1 MSEIQEII
9 YNDILKLIKD
19 NLRILIYNHDSCL
32 YRFNDY
38 CENMEDII
46 KGKNISIDQRLLTI
60 FTEESLYAL
69 LNADFLYDYRE
80 IE

>member
-1 MSEIQEII
+1 
-9 YNDILKLIKD
+9 
-19 NLRILIYNHDSCL
+19 
-32 YRFNDY
+32 
-38 CENMEDII
+38 MEDII
-46 KGKNISIDQRLLTI
+46 RGKNISIDQRLLTI